1 MDELLAPIGQ
11 LGAAMAAL
19 EVTDAAAEKA
29 LQEVLNGTDSNDDEA
44 AQRRAARDAKSA
56 ARGRALEAT
65 RDAKMAVAL
74 DARAPA
80 DDAAGRR
87 AVLRYYDRAVFG
99 FAAALEGDAI
109 PAASVESVVAAMVQY
124 ADRALQV
131 RLALPAPAVARDA
144 CDGDERRAAFLQMA
158 VRSQTFSL
166 LGRAVARRA
175 EAAAAPHA
183 MRDHAMD
190 EIGRGRRAGLLGRS
204 PGKKDTR
211 ARAQAA
217 VCSRRTHEPVPVVK
231 RADSQRHLALS

>member
-29 LQEVLNGTDSNDDEA
+29 LAEVLAGTDTTDDEA
-44 AQRRAARDAKSA
+44 AQRRAERDAKSA

-99 FAAALEGDAI
+99 FAAALAGGAI

-158 VRSQTFSL
+158 VHSQTFSL

-183 MRDHAMD
+183 WARFVCASDAAD
-190 EIGRGRRAGLLGRS
+190 AFVAYLKFLEGRGQAP
-204 PGKKDTR
+204 PG
-211 ARAQAA
+211 A
-217 VCSRRTHEPVPVVK
+217 VVK
-231 RADSQRHLALS
+231 AATDLMGVMERSKSEVTAAG

>member
-1 MDELLAPIGQ
+1 MRPPRKLCRRCWPAPTQ
-11 LGAAMAAL
+11 LTTKRRSAEQKRC
-19 EVTDAAAEKA
+19 EV
-29 LQEVLNGTDSNDDEA
+29 GGP
-44 AQRRAARDAKSA
+44 
-56 ARGRALEAT
+56 GRALEAT

-99 FAAALEGDAI
+99 FAAALAGGAI

-144 CDGDERRAAFLQMA
+144 LRRRRAARGVPADGGPLA
-158 VRSQTFSL
+158 TFSL
-166 LGRAVARRA
+166 LGARGRAARA

-183 MRDHAMD
+183 RARFVCASDAAD
-190 EIGRGRRAGLLGRS
+190 AFVAYLKFLEGRGQAPPGRRRQGGDGCHGGDGEEQGGGGGAPSAG
-204 PGKKDTR
+204 
-211 ARAQAA
+211 
-217 VCSRRTHEPVPVVK
+217 
-231 RADSQRHLALS
+231 

>member
-1 MDELLAPIGQ
+1 MDRDQMDELLAPIGQ

-29 LQEVLNGTDSNDDEA
+29 LQEVLAGTDDEA
-44 AQRRAARDAKSA
+44 AQRRAERDAKSA

-99 FAAALEGDAI
+99 FAAALAGGAI
-109 PAASVESVVAAMVQY
+109 PDASVESVVAAMVQY

-144 CDGDERRAAFLQMA
+144 CDGDERRSAFLQMA
-158 VRSQTFSL
+158 VHSQTFSL

-183 MRDHAMD
+183 WARFVCASDAAD
-190 EIGRGRRAGLLGRS
+190 AFVAYLKFLEGRGQAP
-204 PGKKDTR
+204 PG
-211 ARAQAA
+211 A
-217 VCSRRTHEPVPVVK
+217 VVK
-231 RADSQRHLALS
+231 AATDLMGVMERSKADVEASSAG